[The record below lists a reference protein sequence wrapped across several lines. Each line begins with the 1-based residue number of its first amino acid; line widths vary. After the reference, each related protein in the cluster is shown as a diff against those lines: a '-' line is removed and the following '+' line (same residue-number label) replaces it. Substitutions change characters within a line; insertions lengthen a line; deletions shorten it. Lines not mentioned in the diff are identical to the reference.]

1 MITAF
6 TNTHTHLC
14 LAVTGMAV
22 ARTVVKRIAI
32 TRRDVD
38 RLDADSRDGTRI
50 AVTRIAV
57 TRIADT
63 ERERLAQA
71 HSCSAQE
78 RRFAQARIPPP
89 PPPPPPP
96 SRRLQEERP
105 RGTRKRLAGTRRI
118 VGLWLGVSVLPARPG
133 LTRAVGSRRGR
144 DRRQPAAGLAAGRRQ
159 PPWRQPTAG

>member
-1 MITAF
+1 MPAAESAHDSDRA
-6 TNTHTHLC
+6 NSDRENGDEDGRKACSH
-14 LAVTGMAV
+14 A
-22 ARTVVKRIAI
+22 
-32 TRRDVD
+32 RRDVD

-78 RRFAQARIPPP
+78 RRLAPARIPPP

-105 RGTRKRLAGTRRI
+105 RGTRKRLSGTRRI